1 MSALQFPAWLR
12 MAVAM
17 LVVSAQVAWTAQAFA
32 QIPRD
37 PTVPPVAALPELPA
51 SSPARV
57 VDTLGPLSVMVRDGK
72 SFVVK
77 GTRLY
82 AQGQMLGTARIERI
96 AETEIWLREGKQLR
110 KVQLFSGINRRSPCL
125 PAHRWRRC
133 GCRCPGGRFESLP
146 AAGSA
151 TWMQTRPRC

>member
-12 MAVAM
+12 MAVAT
-17 LVVSAQVAWTAQAFA
+17 LVVSTQVAWTAQAFA

-96 AETEIWLREGKQLR
+96 AETEIWLREGKQLH
-110 KVQLFSGINRRSPCL
+110 KVQLFSGINRRVAS
-125 PAHRWRRC
+125 
-133 GCRCPGGRFESLP
+133 GTST
-146 AAGSA
+146 AAV
-151 TWMQTRPRC
+151 RP

>member
-1 MSALQFPAWLR
+1 
-12 MAVAM
+12 
-17 LVVSAQVAWTAQAFA
+17 
-32 QIPRD
+32 
-37 PTVPPVAALPELPA
+37 LPELPA

-96 AETEIWLREGKQLR
+96 AETEIWLREGKQLH
-110 KVQLFSGINRRSPCL
+110 KVQLFSGINRRVAS
-125 PAHRWRRC
+125 
-133 GCRCPGGRFESLP
+133 GTST
-146 AAGSA
+146 AAV
-151 TWMQTRPRC
+151 RP